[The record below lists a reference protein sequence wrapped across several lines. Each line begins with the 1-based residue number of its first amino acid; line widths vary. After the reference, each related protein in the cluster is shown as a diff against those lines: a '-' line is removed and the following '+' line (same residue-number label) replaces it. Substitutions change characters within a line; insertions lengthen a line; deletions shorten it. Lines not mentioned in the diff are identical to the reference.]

1 MFSVEKNKKNKR
13 SCAERWQ
20 RGLAGG
26 GSESE
31 RVAKWKSEI
40 RDRRTWYE
48 TPQALQLITFF
59 CCHGKDRGERKR
71 TKSIKVK
78 CVEQSC

>member
-1 MFSVEKNKKNKR
+1 MFSVEKYKKNKR

-59 CCHGKDRGERKR
+59 AAMEKTEAREKERNLLK
-71 TKSIKVK
+71 
-78 CVEQSC
+78 